1 MGKAEVGTPKWLG
14 NKMKSKGLQKLRWYC
29 QMCQK
34 QCRDENGFKCHTSS
48 ESHQRQ
54 LLLFADNSRKYLDEF
69 SHEFEK
75 DFLNLL
81 RRQFGTKRVHANVV
95 YQEYIRDRNH
105 THMNATKWTS
115 LTGLCKYLSRT
126 GKVVADE
133 TEKGWFITYID
144 RDPETI
150 ARQEALAKK
159 TKMDKDDQERV
170 THFIEKQVQKGK
182 QEGEEEEAVYTELKR
197 ENPEEKIQIQLG
209 SKIKKEEVQL
219 VPSSSFADKK
229 DVKPGKSSD
238 ADDST
243 FKMPYSKDIKKEKT
257 TEKRKLSA
265 LDEIMR
271 EQEASKEKSGRKD
284 YWLTENIVVKVVTK
298 SLGDKYYKKKG
309 FIKQVI
315 DKYGAM
321 VTMIDTG
328 HTLKLDQSHLET
340 VIPAEGRTVMVV
352 NGAYRGYR
360 AVLKSLDAKNF
371 CVTIIIDSGPV
382 KGRVVEGVQ
391 YEDIC
396 KIHTE

>member
-1 MGKAEVGTPKWLG
+1 MGKAEVGTPKWIG

-105 THMNATKWTS
+105 THMNATRWTS
-115 LTGLCKYLSRT
+115 LTGLCKHLSRH

-150 ARQEALAKK
+150 ARAEALAKK
-159 TKMDKDDQERV
+159 QKMDKDDQERV
-170 THFIEKQVQKGK
+170 YDFIEKQVQKGK
-182 QEGEEEEAVYTELKR
+182 KEGDEEEAVFTEFKR

-238 ADDST
+238 TDDST

-340 VIPAEGRTVMVV
+340 VIPAEGRIVMVV

-371 CVTIIIDSGPV
+371 CVTITIDSGPV
-382 KGRVVEGVQ
+382 KGRIVEGVQ

>member
-1 MGKAEVGTPKWLG
+1 
-14 NKMKSKGLQKLRWYC
+14 MKSKGLQKLRWYC

-105 THMNATKWTS
+105 THMNATRWTS
-115 LTGLCKYLSRT
+115 LTGLCKHLSRH

-144 RDPETI
+144 R
-150 ARQEALAKK
+150 
-159 TKMDKDDQERV
+159 
-170 THFIEKQVQKGK
+170 QVQKGK
-182 QEGEEEEAVYTELKR
+182 KEGDEEEAVFTEFKR

-238 ADDST
+238 TDDST

-340 VIPAEGRTVMVV
+340 VIPAEGRIVMVV

-360 AVLKSLDAKNF
+360 AVLKSLDAKHF
-371 CVTIIIDSGPV
+371 C
-382 KGRVVEGVQ
+382 
-391 YEDIC
+391 
-396 KIHTE
+396 